1 MILNSACDTNNNWN
15 SRYKI
20 TLLILHISTA
30 VYHQYFGN
38 TCLLLS
44 LRMSDELFTR
54 RQVMI
59 INRKQLRNLHYTRA
73 NIIPPGFDQ
82 SITHTT
88 WRIIFWCRVYSKTY
102 QCCREICSNPHES
115 LEPVLLFDRQLRR
128 NIDFP
133 GKLPRDQV

>member
-44 LRMSDELFTR
+44 LCMSDELFTR

-59 INRKQLRNLHYTRA
+59 INRKQLRNLHYTSAKRLCCKTNVMSIFQVLFRSQKRPNVDIILDQLSKGISRFCPY
-73 NIIPPGFDQ
+73 NIIPPGFSDL
-82 SITHTT
+82 
-88 WRIIFWCRVYSKTY
+88 RPVNNTY
-102 QCCREICSNPHES
+102 NVANHF
-115 LEPVLLFDRQLRR
+115 LV
-128 NIDFP
+128 
-133 GKLPRDQV
+133 